1 MKLTNFTYNSWDW
14 HLENLELDT
23 VNLIV
28 GKNAV
33 GKSKAIA
40 ALNEVILLLLQ
51 KLANNPFNVNCKLT
65 FTEKEEKIEYEF
77 NVSDKIIK
85 EEYLTVDGKEL
96 LNRQETQAN
105 LHNEDINPPENKLVL
120 HVRRDIKQYP
130 YIEKIMQWAENSHGV
145 LFNELDYSGDSSV
158 YSYLMVQAESL
169 YNMTSA
175 LTTSSLKKVIK
186 AVKGM
191 GYPIKNIRIQDPAKL
206 KAVEFLEE
214 GVDHYLWY
222 FDLSKGMYRTIYLL
236 IFVEY
241 LATLK
246 TPKMLVID
254 DLCEGLDYDRATKLG
269 KFLFDFCLKKDIQL
283 VASSNDSFLMDV
295 VDIQYWNVLQ
305 RNGEVVTA
313 INKHNNPQLFEN
325 FSYTGLSNFDFF
337 SSDYIARHNGKQK
350 NE

>member
-33 GKSKAIA
+33 GKSKTIA
-40 ALNEVILLLLQ
+40 ALNEVVLFLMQ
-51 KLANNPFNVNCKLT
+51 KNTPFDINCLLT
-65 FTEKEEKIEYEF
+65 FTDNSQIIEYEF
-77 NVSDKIIK
+77 SIHNNVVKK
-85 EEYLTVDGKEL
+85 ERLKVDGKNL
-96 LNRQETQAN
+96 LCRESSKEAV
-105 LHNEDINPPENKLVL
+105 LHDTEINPPENKLVF
-120 HVRRDIKQYP
+120 HVRRDTKQYP

-145 LFNELDYSGDSSV
+145 LFNELDADLGTISHLMMQGEPLYDMTKQLSADS
-158 YSYLMVQAESL
+158 LERIQ
-169 YNMTSA
+169 
-175 LTTSSLKKVIK
+175 K
-186 AVKGM
+186 AMQKM
-191 GYPIKNIRIQDPAKL
+191 GYPVYGIAINESGKR
-206 KAVEFLEE
+206 VEIHEK
-214 GVDHYLWY
+214 GVQMSLWY
-222 FDLSKGMYRTIYLL
+222 FTTSKGMYRTIYLL